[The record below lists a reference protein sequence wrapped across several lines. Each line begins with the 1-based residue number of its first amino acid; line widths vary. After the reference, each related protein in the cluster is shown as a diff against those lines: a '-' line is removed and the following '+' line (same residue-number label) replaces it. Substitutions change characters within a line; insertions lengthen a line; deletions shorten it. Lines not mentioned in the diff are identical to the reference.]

1 MKELDRYLEKSIN
14 KSMIFDTDII
24 VDYTQAYPPSA
35 KFFEKY
41 VFSGRISPTASVLTV
56 AEIFS
61 GTRTQ
66 REENNFKKLF
76 ETVFFVYDLDYE
88 TSIKAG
94 VIRKKHGLSLG
105 DALIAAQ
112 ALRER
117 QPLLTRNTKH
127 YKKVR
132 GLKVFK
138 PYD

>member
-1 MKELDRYLEKSIN
+1 MKDLDRYLEKSIN
-14 KSMIFDTDII
+14 KTMVFDTDVI

-66 REENNFKKLF
+66 REENNFKNLF
-76 ETVFFVYDLDYE
+76 ETVFFVYNLNYE
-88 TSIKAG
+88 TSSKAG
-94 VIRKKHGLSLG
+94 LIRKKHSLSLG

-112 ALRER
+112 ALQEK
-117 QPLLTRNTKH
+117 QPILTRNVKH
-127 YKKVR
+127 YKKVG